1 MERLLAAL
9 AAWDRA
15 RTRPRYRL
23 VGTAVCL
30 ALGIVAHVAM
40 AGAPAGARAAAA
52 LTVAMSTAWLGG
64 VLPMAV
70 TALTPLV
77 AMPLLGLGSVREAA
91 APYADPLN
99 VLMLGGFLLAAA
111 MEQVGLHRRVV
122 AAMLAPA
129 WIRATPGRVALGLM
143 AATAT
148 VSAFVNNTAAM
159 LMMLPTAMA
168 LATAL
173 GADRRMRA
181 AFTLVTAYASSI
193 GGVTTL
199 VGTAPNAVLAGLAP
213 RLAGREVTFVGWLG
227 VGVPFVLLAIPT
239 AWWMVTRVALPLP
252 RDHRAPPTPPQHPG
266 PWSFG
271 ETAVGTVVGA
281 CLLAWLTRNPVDLG
295 AVTLPGW
302 GPHVPGKVD
311 DGFVAIAGA
320 LVLFLLPGE
329 ALRRG
334 SPPPP
339 QDTHGD
345 DADEA
350 LFLLSWRRMA
360 RAVPWSV
367 LVLMG
372 GGFAMADAIQRSGL
386 SVQLAGGVARL
397 GALPPVLQV
406 LGVCVGIAFLSAFTS
421 NTATTQVAL
430 PLLGAGAAA
439 AGIDPLAWMVPATIS
454 ASCDF
459 ALAVGTPPNAIAAE
473 AGDVT
478 PGEMATAGVALNVLC
493 AVLATAVVLG
503 PGAWALA
510 P

>member
-1 MERLLAAL
+1 
-9 AAWDRA
+9 
-15 RTRPRYRL
+15 
-23 VGTAVCL
+23 
-30 ALGIVAHVAM
+30 
-40 AGAPAGARAAAA
+40 
-52 LTVAMSTAWLGG
+52 
-64 VLPMAV
+64 
-70 TALTPLV
+70 
-77 AMPLLGLGSVREAA
+77 
-91 APYADPLN
+91 
-99 VLMLGGFLLAAA
+99 
-111 MEQVGLHRRVV
+111 
-122 AAMLAPA
+122 
-129 WIRATPGRVALGLM
+129 
-143 AATAT
+143 

-168 LATAL
+168 LASAL

-181 AFTLVTAYASSI
+181 AFTLVTAYACSI
-193 GGVTTL
+193 GGVATL

-213 RLAGREVTFVGWLG
+213 RVAGREITFVGWLG
-227 VGVPFVLLAIPT
+227 VGVPFVLLAVPT
-239 AWWMVTRVALPLP
+239 AWWMVTRVTLPLP
-252 RDHRAPPTPPQHPG
+252 RDHRAPPTPPPHPG

-271 ETAVGTVVGA
+271 ERAVGVVVGA
-281 CLLAWLTRNPVDLG
+281 CLLAWLTRSPVDLG

-320 LVLFLLPGE
+320 LALFLLPGE

-350 LFLLSWRRMA
+350 AFLLSWRRMA

-386 SVQLAGGVARL
+386 SHQLARSVAHL
-397 GALPPVLQV
+397 GDLPPVLQV
-406 LGVCVGIAFLSAFTS
+406 LGVCVGISFLSAFTS

-430 PLLGAGAAA
+430 PLLGAGAVA

-478 PGEMATAGVALNVLC
+478 PGEMAAAGVALNVLC
-493 AVLATAVVLG
+493 ALLATAVTLG
-503 PGAWALA
+503 PGALALA